1 MNKVRIYELAK
12 ELGVQSKDL
21 VTMAQ
26 GLKIDVHNHMS
37 TLEDADI
44 VLIKEKLNK
53 KDVKAEPE
61 KKAEVKP
68 APAAPAAP
76 AAPVKNT
83 VDRKPEQRPQ
93 SAAPTQQTQQRP
105 PQQGQQQ
112 RPAQQGQ
119 QQQRPQQQGQYSQQQ
134 RPQQGQQGQPRQ
146 QQGQYSQ
153 QQRPQQG
160 QYGQQRPQQGQ
171 QQQRPQQGQY
181 SQQQRPQQGQ
191 QGQQRPQQGQQQGQ
205 QRPQQQ
211 RPAQQHPA
219 ASRPAAPAP
228 KPVETEVKTTAT
240 AEIEEES
247 VQINNKKDFTK
258 VERIGKKPQQGQQ
271 RPQGGGSKP
280 PFNKHQQGG
289 GNRPFN
295 KNFRQ
300 KGYVEPKKEEV
311 HTPKKPI
318 KIGDNISVKELSEK
332 LGKQA
337 TEIIKKLLLLGV
349 MSTINQILDFDTA
362 SLICEEFGVSV
373 ERLIDK
379 GSEEVLLK
387 AEEDKPEDLKPRP
400 PVVVIMGHVDHGKT
414 SLLDAIRE
422 TNVIATE
429 AGGITQHIGAYTVN
443 IGEKKIAFLD
453 TPGHE
458 AFTAMRARG
467 AKVTDI
473 AILVVAADDGVM
485 PQTVEAINHA
495 KAANV
500 AIIVAINKIDKPGA
514 NPDRVKQELTEYG
527 LLSEDWGGDT
537 IMVPVSAKK
546 KIGIDNLLE
555 MVLLVAEMQELKA
568 NPNKKGIGT
577 VIEAELDKGKG
588 PVATVLVQEGSL
600 SIGDY
605 FIVGNTY
612 GKVRGMIDDKG
623 KRLKKAGPST
633 PVEIQGLDEVPDA
646 GDIFMVVEDEK
657 VARTISDKRKDKQR
671 LTQIQ
676 SKQTVSLDELFS
688 QIQEGKVK
696 ELNIIVKADVQGS
709 VEAVKQ
715 SLSKLSNEEV
725 KVNTIHG
732 GVGAITESDVML
744 ASASN
749 AIIIGFNV
757 RPQPAGVALAEKE
770 KVDIRLYRVIYNAIE
785 DIEAAMKGM
794 LDPEYKEV
802 VLGHAE
808 VRTTFKA
815 SSVGTIAGCYVTD
828 GKITRTNDI
837 RVIRDG
843 IVIHEGKL
851 ASLKRFKDD
860 AKEVNTGYECGMNV
874 ERFNDIK
881 EGDVFESYTIEAV
894 PRK

>member
-1 MNKVRIYELAK
+1 MDSK
-12 ELGVQSKDL
+12 KDL
-21 VTMAQ
+21 
-26 GLKIDVHNHMS
+26 N
-37 TLEDADI
+37 
-44 VLIKEKLNK
+44 
-53 KDVKAEPE
+53 
-61 KKAEVKP
+61 
-68 APAAPAAP
+68 
-76 AAPVKNT
+76 
-83 VDRKPEQRPQ
+83 
-93 SAAPTQQTQQRP
+93 
-105 PQQGQQQ
+105 
-112 RPAQQGQ
+112 
-119 QQQRPQQQGQYSQQQ
+119 
-134 RPQQGQQGQPRQ
+134 
-146 QQGQYSQ
+146 
-153 QQRPQQG
+153 
-160 QYGQQRPQQGQ
+160 
-171 QQQRPQQGQY
+171 
-181 SQQQRPQQGQ
+181 
-191 QGQQRPQQGQQQGQ
+191 
-205 QRPQQQ
+205 
-211 RPAQQHPA
+211 
-219 ASRPAAPAP
+219 
-228 KPVETEVKTTAT
+228 
-240 AEIEEES
+240 
-247 VQINNKKDFTK
+247 K
-258 VERIGKKPQQGQQ
+258 VERIGKKPQN
-271 RPQGGGSKP
+271 RTPQGGKP
-280 PFNKHQQGG
+280 PFKHQQG
-289 GNRPFN
+289 RPGFN

-311 HTPKKPI
+311 HAPKKPV

-349 MSTINQILDFDTA
+349 MSTINQVLDFDTA
-362 SLICEEFGVSV
+362 SLICEEFGVGV

-387 AEEDKPEDLKPRP
+387 AEEDRPEDLLPRS
-400 PVVVIMGHVDHGKT
+400 PVVTIMGHVDHGKT

-429 AGGITQHIGAYTVN
+429 AGGITQHIGAYTVQ

-527 LLSEDWGGDT
+527 LVSEEWGGDA

-546 KIGIDNLLE
+546 KQGIDNLLE
-555 MVLLVAEMQELKA
+555 MILLVAEMQELKA

-588 PVATVLVQEGSL
+588 PVATVLIQEGCL
-600 SIGDY
+600 NVGDY
-605 FIVGNTY
+605 FIAGHTY

-646 GDIFMVVEDEK
+646 GDIFMVVDDEK
-657 VARTISDKRKDKQR
+657 VARTISEKRKDKQR

-676 SKQTVSLDELFS
+676 SKQTVSLDELFT

-696 ELNIIVKADVQGS
+696 DLNIIVKADVQGS

-715 SLSKLSNEEV
+715 SLAKLSNEEV

-785 DIEAAMKGM
+785 DVEAAMKGM
-794 LDPEYKEV
+794 LEPEYKEV

-808 VRTTFKA
+808 VRATFKA
-815 SSVGTIAGCYVTD
+815 SAVGTIAGCMVTD
-828 GKITRTNDI
+828 GKINRNNDVRI
-837 RVIRDG
+837 IRDG
-843 IVIHEGKL
+843 IVVHEGKL

-860 AKEVNTGYECGMNV
+860 AKEVNTGYECGLNI
-874 ERFNDIK
+874 EKFNDIK
-881 EGDVFESYTIEAV
+881 EGDVIESYTIEAV

>member
-1 MNKVRIYELAK
+1 MNKLRIYELAK

-21 VTMAQ
+21 VTIAQ
-26 GLKIDVHNHMS
+26 ELKIDVHNHMS
-37 TLEDADI
+37 TLEAADI
-44 VLIKEKLNK
+44 TAIKGQLGKTEIKP
-53 KDVKAEPE
+53 EPE
-61 KKAEVKP
+61 KKAAPEGSKAKAPVSHKP
-68 APAAPAAP
+68 EAAPQKVEAP
-76 AAPVKNT
+76 
-83 VDRKPEQRPQ
+83 KPEQKPQQAQQRPAQ
-93 SAAPTQQTQQRP
+93 PQQTQQRPAQPQQTQQRPAQPQQTQQRPAQTQQTQQRP
-105 PQQGQQQ
+105 PQTQQTQQ
-112 RPAQQGQ
+112 RPPQTQQT
-119 QQQRPQQQGQYSQQQ
+119 QQRPPQTQQKEL
-134 RPQQGQQGQPRQ
+134 RPNTNKPWNN
-146 QQGQYSQ
+146 
-153 QQRPQQG
+153 
-160 QYGQQRPQQGQ
+160 
-171 QQQRPQQGQY
+171 
-181 SQQQRPQQGQ
+181 
-191 QGQQRPQQGQQQGQ
+191 
-205 QRPQQQ
+205 
-211 RPAQQHPA
+211 AQQHPA
-219 ASRPAAPAP
+219 RDTRPAGTPANPTNAP
-228 KPVETEVKTTAT
+228 VKTAVPGETLEETAQLD
-240 AEIEEES
+240 S
-247 VQINNKKDFTK
+247 KKDFTK
-258 VERIGKKPQQGQQ
+258 VERIQKKPQVKT
-271 RPQGGGSKP
+271 PQGRPSQGRP
-280 PFNKHQQGG
+280 PYRNQQG
-289 GNRPFN
+289 RPYN

-300 KGYVEPKKEEV
+300 RGYEEPKREEV

-318 KIGDNISVKELSEK
+318 KVGDTISVKELSEK

-349 MSTINQILDFDTA
+349 MATINQELDFDTA
-362 SLICEEFGVSV
+362 TLISTEFGVSV

-387 AEEDKPEDLKPRP
+387 TEEDKPEDLLPRS
-400 PVVVIMGHVDHGKT
+400 PVVTIMGHVDHGKT
-414 SLLDAIRE
+414 SLLDAVRE

-485 PQTVEAINHA
+485 PQTIEAINHA

-514 NPDRVKQELTEYG
+514 NPDKVKQELTEYG

-537 IMVPVSAKK
+537 VMVPVSAKK
-546 KIGIDNLLE
+546 KEGIDTLLE
-555 MVLLVAEMQELKA
+555 MILLVAEMQELKA
-568 NPNKKGIGT
+568 NPNKKGNGT

-588 PVATVLVQEGSL
+588 PVATVLIQDGCL
-600 SIGDY
+600 NIGDF
-605 FIVGNTY
+605 FIAGNTY

-646 GDIFMVVEDEK
+646 GDLFVVVDDEK
-657 VARTISDKRKDKQR
+657 TAKTISEKRKEKQR

-676 SKQTVSLDELFS
+676 SKQTVSLEELFN

-696 ELNIIVKADVQGS
+696 DLNIIVKADVQGS

-715 SLSKLSNEEV
+715 SLARLSNDEV
-725 KVNTIHG
+725 KVRTIHG

-757 RPQPAGVALAEKE
+757 RPQPAAVALAERD
-770 KVDIRLYRVIYNAIE
+770 KVNIRLYRVIYNAIE
-785 DIEAAMKGM
+785 DVEAAMKGM
-794 LDPEYKEV
+794 LEPEYKEV
-802 VLGHAE
+802 ILGHAE
-808 VRTTFKA
+808 VRATFKA

-828 GKITRTNDI
+828 GKINRNNDI
-837 RVIRDG
+837 RIIRDS

-860 AKEVNTGYECGMNV
+860 AKEVNTNYECGLNID
-874 ERFNDIK
+874 RFNDIK
-881 EGDVFESYTIEAV
+881 EGDVIESYTIEAV